1 MVLTLRRFDDE
12 LLNEA
17 MPRPRSMPLTS
28 LVAAHRAEMSKR
40 DNGQP
45 NSDAF
50 GVELFR
56 RAVADRD
63 PTAWE
68 AVVQQYRGLV
78 KTWVRAHAA
87 YASSRAD
94 ADDIAIRAFARFW
107 SAVGPD
113 RQAHFAELAA
123 SMRYLKMCVHSVLLD
138 EVRAIARTPEPSA
151 GEQDAEELAVEHD
164 SESLVVSRLA
174 AAELWD
180 AVKRALA
187 DEAERLVVYLSFA
200 RGLKPGAIWERHR
213 DRFSSVADVYRVKR
227 NALDH
232 LRRSPEIRALEEDV

>member
-1 MVLTLRRFDDE
+1 MVLTLRRFDEE
-12 LLNEA
+12 LLPEA
-17 MPRPRSMPLTS
+17 MPRPRSMSVTA

-40 DNGQP
+40 DNGRP

-63 PTAWE
+63 PSAWE

-78 KTWVRAHAA
+78 RTWVRGHAA

-94 ADDIAIRAFARFW
+94 ADDIAIHAFARFW

-113 RQAHFAELAA
+113 KQAVFTELAA

-138 EVRAIARTPEPSA
+138 EVRALARTPEPSA

-164 SESLVVSRLA
+164 SEDLVFSRLA
-174 AAELWD
+174 AAELWG
-180 AVKRALA
+180 AVTRALT
-187 DEAERLVVYLSFA
+187 DEAERLVVYLSYA
-200 RGLKPGAIWERHR
+200 RGLKPSAIWARHS
-213 DRFSSVADVYRVKR
+213 DRFASVADVHRVKR

-232 LRRSPEIRALEEDV
+232 LRRSPEIRALEEDG

>member
-1 MVLTLRRFDDE
+1 MVLTLRRYDEE
-12 LLNEA
+12 LLPEA
-17 MPRPRSMPLTS
+17 MARPRSMALTA
-28 LVAAHRAEMSKR
+28 LVAAHRAEMTNR

-45 NSDAF
+45 HSDAF

-63 PTAWE
+63 PSAWE

-78 KTWVRAHAA
+78 RTWVRAHAA
-87 YASSRAD
+87 FASCRAD

-107 SAVGPD
+107 GAVGPD
-113 RQAHFAELAA
+113 RQAHFTELAA

-151 GEQDAEELAVEHD
+151 GESDAEELAEEHD
-164 SESLVVSRLA
+164 SEDLAVSRLA
-174 AAELWD
+174 AAELWS
-180 AVKRALA
+180 AVTRALA
-187 DEAERLVVYLSFA
+187 DEAERLVVHLSYA
-200 RGLKPGAIWERHR
+200 RGLKPGAIWAKHS
-213 DRFSSVADVYRVKR
+213 DRFVSVADVYRVKR